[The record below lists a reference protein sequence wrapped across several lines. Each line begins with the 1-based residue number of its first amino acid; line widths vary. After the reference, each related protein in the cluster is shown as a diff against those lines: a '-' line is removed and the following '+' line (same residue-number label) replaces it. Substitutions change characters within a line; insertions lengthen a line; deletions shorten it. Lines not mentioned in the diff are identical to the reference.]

1 MQANEVPFCELGE
14 VVLEEI
20 LLRAGLEQ
28 PRSANTN
35 RVALSLDFEV
45 CVDKNTESVVIQGNR
60 FDGSPLNIR
69 LNIGSTT

>member
-14 VVLEEI
+14 AVLEEI

-28 PRSANTN
+28 PRSASTS

-45 CVDKNTESVVIQGNR
+45 CVDKSSESVVIQGKR
-60 FDGSPLNIR
+60 FDGSYFNIR
-69 LNIGSTT
+69 LKIDATT